1 MPAPRIASTAGSL
14 RARWRAHRLT
24 PEGFRTLSLASVGAL
39 YLVMVTG
46 AIVRL
51 TGSGLGCE
59 NWPRCGDKPFPES
72 GLHSFIEFGNR
83 LISLGAIILAL
94 VVWVLSRHVP
104 DLPRRVTR
112 LALFVALATIAQIPL
127 GGVTVMLELSPYA
140 VMSHFLLALL
150 AIGIAT
156 LVVMEAHAFARGR
169 GESRFPRPLAWL
181 SLLLL
186 PSALALIVTGA
197 FVTAAGPHPGSS
209 GDEIPR
215 LGNVVDA
222 AHVHAVATGVFGV
235 AFAIAVG
242 ALVWLRREAFPELR
256 LSVAI
261 ILLLGAEIGVGQWQ
275 WNTALPWGVVLL
287 HVALASAIWCALVAF
302 VVRLAWAAQLRRAVS
317 VRGAVPAHRL
327 P

>member
-1 MPAPRIASTAGSL
+1 MAGSF
-14 RARWRAHRLT
+14 RARWRAYRMS
-24 PEGFRTLSLASVGAL
+24 PEGFRTLALSSVAAL
-39 YLVMVTG
+39 FLVMVTG

-59 NWPRCGDKPFPES
+59 NWPRCGETPFPES

-83 LISLGAIILAL
+83 VIALGAIILS
-94 VVWVLSRHVP
+94 VVVVILARRVP
-104 DLPRRVTR
+104 DLPRRVVR
-112 LALFVALATIAQIPL
+112 LALVVAVATITQIPL
-127 GGVTVMLELSPYA
+127 GGVTVILELNPYA

-150 AIGIAT
+150 TIGVAT
-156 LVVMEAHAFARGR
+156 LVFMEAHAFARGR
-169 GESRFPRPLAWL
+169 GDSRFPRTLAWL
-181 SLLLL
+181 SLILL
-186 PSALALIVTGA
+186 PSALALVVTGA

-222 AHVHAVATGVFGV
+222 AHVHAVATAVFGSVLAV
-235 AFAIAVG
+235 AVLG
-242 ALVWLRREAFPELR
+242 LVWLRHEALPELK
-256 LSVAI
+256 LSLWI
-261 ILLLGAEIGVGQWQ
+261 IALLGIEIGVGQWQ

-287 HVALASAIWCALVAF
+287 HVALASLIWCGLVAF
-302 VVRLAWAAQLRRAVS
+302 VVRLAWAARLGRPAT